1 MGPPGNIGLKCC
13 SLVKKNSKTTKEQ
26 VRYLLIHV
34 ICVLW
39 VSGGIWVSFRRFQ
52 IGLVLTSLVNS
63 EKVKM
68 CRHGD
73 LQFFSYF
80 RLSSHCRKSTECYAA
95 FTVFSFWWN
104 IEMMNL
110 CQLSVTQGVSRD
122 IHRRLHLTFDLFCTL
137 LFCYSCLQC
146 QWYGNCSYFILSET
160 EPIIIHLLS

>member
-1 MGPPGNIGLKCC
+1 MYHCADKFCTERERKFLKGDMKANTNQNFNMFLSHLYGLCFRDFGKFIFPPTFSKNKPESYLWVHQGIQALNVVLW
-13 SLVKKNSKTTKEQ
+13 LKKNSKTTKEQ

-52 IGLVLTSLVNS
+52 IGLVLTFLVNS

-95 FTVFSFWWN
+95 FTVFSF
-104 IEMMNL
+104 
-110 CQLSVTQGVSRD
+110 
-122 IHRRLHLTFDLFCTL
+122 
-137 LFCYSCLQC
+137 
-146 QWYGNCSYFILSET
+146 
-160 EPIIIHLLS
+160 